1 MFNSFLNCT
10 RLPLS
15 RIFLGSLFHRVGPA
29 QANARRPKCS
39 KFTFGTSRSNP
50 PAERSDRRGACW
62 SSSAARYSGVPSY
75 KALCTSTSSLYYITI
90 FLYTQTQYS
99 SFLVTR
105 NGQNSIPKV
114 ILFLS
119 TKSGITSEIIKIS
132 KQFKRFRKLHTKL
145 YLVTCGII

>member
-1 MFNSFLNCT
+1 MFVNTTVENKNVFNSFLNCT

-29 QANARRPKCS
+29 QANARRPKRS

-75 KALCTSTSSLYYITI
+75 KALCTSTSSLYSIRFLTGSQCNCRSIVVMDCRSPRRICITI
-90 FLYTQTQYS
+90 RAADRWT
-99 SFLVTR
+99 
-105 NGQNSIPKV
+105 
-114 ILFLS
+114 
-119 TKSGITSEIIKIS
+119 IS
-132 KQFKRFRKLHTKL
+132 RR
-145 YLVTCGII
+145 CR